1 MLRFFFDGGT
11 APPGVGQSPGL
22 VVKDHRELER
32 AVKSGEIGG
41 RRLREDELNLLR
53 AVLAR
58 LGEGASNVDVVGN
71 PAVFRV
77 FPRAG

>member
-11 APPGVGQSPGL
+11 ARPTAGQSPGL
-22 VVKDHRELER
+22 VVQNHRELER
-32 AVKSGEIGG
+32 AVASGQVGS
-41 RRLREDELNLLR
+41 RQLRDDELNVLR

-58 LGEGASNVDVVGN
+58 LGEGASNMDVVGN